1 MKENKKH
8 QIKLWAV
15 RVILI
20 ALIVLWMST
29 IFGFSAENGTQSQS
43 LSDKITIRVINLLN
57 ADYDC
62 MSIAQQ
68 QEYFSTIS
76 FFVRKTGHF
85 GEYAILG
92 ILIVMFIM
100 TFERIRSLKRVGML
114 PILITTLVGMIYAA
128 TDEIHQGFVDGRSP
142 KVMDVCIDTA
152 GSFVGA
158 VFFVIL
164 WLFIFRRKKKS
175 VGK

>member
-1 MKENKKH
+1 MKEYKKH
-8 QIKLWAV
+8 RIKLWAV

-29 IFGFSAENGTQSQS
+29 IFGFSAESGEQSQS
-43 LSDKITIRVINLLN
+43 LSDKITIRVVNILN
-57 ADYDC
+57 ADYDN

-68 QEYFSTIS
+68 REYFNTIS

-92 ILIVMFIM
+92 ILMVTFIM
-100 TFERIRSLKRVGML
+100 TFETIRNLRRIGML

-164 WLFIFRRKKKS
+164 WLLIFRRKKKS

>member
-1 MKENKKH
+1 MKEHKRH
-8 QIKLWAV
+8 RIKLWAV

-29 IFGFSAENGTQSQS
+29 IFGFSAESGEQSQS
-43 LSDKITIRVINLLN
+43 LSDKITIRVVNILN
-57 ADYDC
+57 ADYDN

-68 QEYFSTIS
+68 REYFNTIS

-92 ILIVMFIM
+92 ILMVTFIM
-100 TFERIRSLKRVGML
+100 TFETIRNLRRIGML

-128 TDEIHQGFVDGRSP
+128 TDEIHQLFVPGRACMVTD
-142 KVMDVCIDTA
+142 VMIDSA
-152 GSFVGA
+152 GALTG
-158 VFFVIL
+158 IL
-164 WLFIFRRKKKS
+164 FASALAAIIIGRNRE
-175 VGK
+175 